1 MKTYCEKTDENTYAI
16 KEISPFGLQI
26 ILSSL
31 EHLNCTVLM
40 RDDPRVKEALNEL
53 NSLISVIKNKE

>member
-16 KEISPFGLQI
+16 KEISPLGLQI

-40 RDDPRVKEALNEL
+40 RDDPRAKEALNEL
-53 NSLISVIKNKE
+53 NALISVIKNKE